1 MCSEDMSKGA
11 HMRLELFGVASIDI
25 LVASKC
31 FGISPLSF
39 GARKS
44 NHLSAHSL
52 GPIILRE
59 EEKEG

>member
-1 MCSEDMSKGA
+1 MSKGA
-11 HMRLELFGVASIDI
+11 HMRLELIRVASIDI
-25 LVASKC
+25 LMAPKC
-31 FGISPLSF
+31 FSISTLSF